1 MANYNNDILIWN
13 VRKLMEDNHMTQQN
27 LANVLNMSQSNVS
40 KALST
45 TDKKCFTLDQIV
57 GIAKHFGV
65 SVDSLLGNR
74 NARFTEV
81 NEREIAA
88 FIAKLLEEHKGLLKK
103 EVIEEDR
110 YFHEDNNPYNEIT
123 YQKAQNEYYCLYFPE
138 YWPLPESDPV
148 GDVEMDYQQRGN
160 RTYFDGINVFL
171 GSFKEIF
178 EIYERKGISKDTY
191 NMFLRDLLCQ
201 LSDVV

>member
-45 TDKKCFTLDQIV
+45 TDKKCFTLDQVV

-74 NARFTEV
+74 NARFTGV

-103 EVIEEDR
+103 EVIEEDQ
-110 YFHEDNNPYNEIT
+110 YFFVDDNPHNEVT
-123 YQKAQNEYYCLYFPE
+123 HQRAQNEYYFLYFPE
-138 YWPLPESDPV
+138 YWPLPECDPV
-148 GDVEMDYQQRGN
+148 GDVELEYQCRGN
-160 RTYFDGINVFL
+160 RTYLNDINVFL
-171 GSFKEIF
+171 RAFKEIF
-178 EIYERKGISKDTY
+178 EIYERRGISKDTY
-191 NMFLRDLLCQ
+191 NMFLRDLLSQ
-201 LSDVV
+201 LSDVM